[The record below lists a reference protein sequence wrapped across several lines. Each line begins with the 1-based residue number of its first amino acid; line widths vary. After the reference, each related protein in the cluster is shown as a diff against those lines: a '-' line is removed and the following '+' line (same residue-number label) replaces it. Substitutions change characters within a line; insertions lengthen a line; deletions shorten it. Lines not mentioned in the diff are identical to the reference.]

1 MSYLAL
7 VMHNVLVLSFS
18 SVVVLENFCVVAHV
32 EVCLESIVTP
42 EGFDVVVEV
51 VDFKQPTLNPGH
63 ARCVVATVDKNIL
76 WYCRKFK

>member
-32 EVCLESIVTP
+32 EVCLESVVTP
-42 EGFDVVVEV
+42 ERFDVVVEV
-51 VDFKQPTLNPGH
+51 VNF
-63 ARCVVATVDKNIL
+63 
-76 WYCRKFK
+76 